1 MSLNLSERILTHWLG
16 RLKDFNTNFYIYCNM
31 KINSARQY
39 ALDDMRAYIRENQ
52 IRIMDDHNDVWFAT
66 PTYVSKH
73 TKGILNNKLG
83 LHKLNK
89 QNNNQ
94 NFYGKQ
100 KNLHR

>member
-1 MSLNLSERILTHWLG
+1 
-16 RLKDFNTNFYIYCNM
+16 
-31 KINSARQY
+31 
-39 ALDDMRAYIRENQ
+39 
-52 IRIMDDHNDVWFAT
+52 MDDHNDVWFAT

-100 KNLHR
+100 KNLPR